1 MSTYT
6 RRVST
11 PGSPDL
17 SGEILD
23 GRYELLEHLADGG
36 MASVYRALDMRLDR
50 EVALKILRPHLV
62 HDEEFVRRF
71 EREARASARLS
82 HPNIVGVL
90 DQGEDAG
97 RMFITME
104 YVPGRTLRDVLDEEG
119 SLTARAA
126 LDILDPVLD
135 ALGHAHRSGL
145 IHRDVKPENVLLRED
160 GVVKVADFGLVRAV
174 SSQTVTSSSSVL
186 LGTVAYV
193 SPEQVGRGI
202 ADARSDVYA
211 AGLILFEMLT
221 GTKAYSG
228 DVPVNVA
235 FMHVHEDVPKVSSR
249 AAGTPKALDHA
260 VSTASARDPDARPV
274 DAAAFRA
281 LLGSVRS
288 KLSPAQL
295 DRRLGVQHPGSSGSG
310 TTVALPVGSDTPDR
324 SATTAQILTGPSST
338 ARSDGG
344 HGGDGRGGASSGA
357 LAPRASDA
365 PRRRRRW
372 PWVLVVLSALL
383 LGLTVWTFTQGPL
396 TPTPVPVVANK
407 TVAEAHAALDKV
419 GLAHKDR
426 QAFSEDVAAGVV
438 ISSEPG
444 AGTTIWKSAS
454 VDLIVSKGP
463 ERYGVPTLEGVEIT
477 QALEALKNARLS
489 SGTQSQQ
496 FSETVPEGTVISSDP
511 AAGSPLPP
519 GGAVNLVVS
528 KGRQPIDLA
537 DWAGKPYEQAEAK
550 LTADG
555 LKATVSGRENS
566 DTVAKGSI
574 IAQTPQTG
582 PLFKGDT
589 VQFVVSEGPVL
600 VAVPD
605 VFGKQAQDAE
615 AALKAAGFNVKV
627 EKLLGGVFGTVREQD
642 PAAGTKVPKGSTIT
656 IRVV

>member
-1 MSTYT
+1 
-6 RRVST
+6 
-11 PGSPDL
+11 
-17 SGEILD
+17 
-23 GRYELLEHLADGG
+23 
-36 MASVYRALDMRLDR
+36 
-50 EVALKILRPHLV
+50 
-62 HDEEFVRRF
+62 
-71 EREARASARLS
+71 
-82 HPNIVGVL
+82 
-90 DQGEDAG
+90 
-97 RMFITME
+97 
-104 YVPGRTLRDVLDEEG
+104 
-119 SLTARAA
+119 
-126 LDILDPVLD
+126 
-135 ALGHAHRSGL
+135 
-145 IHRDVKPENVLLRED
+145 
-160 GVVKVADFGLVRAV
+160 VVKVADFGLVRAV

-407 TVAEAHAALDKV
+407 
-419 GLAHKDR
+419 
-426 QAFSEDVAAGVV
+426 AFSEDVAAGVV

-555 LKATVSGRENS
+555 LKATVSARENS
-566 DTVAKGSI
+566 DTVAKGAI